1 MLNISLHEPEVDS
14 QGVEIQTKE
23 HQGRN
28 NKHHNPD
35 DSHRDVRRALSA
47 FLKPMAAMM
56 LSASVLGSS
65 SLGTKMLTSSPE
77 AELTNK
83 SVFS

>member
-35 DSHRDVRRALSA
+35 DSHRDVRRGFVRLLEADGRNDVISLRLR
-47 FLKPMAAMM
+47 FL
-56 LSASVLGSS
+56 VLG
-65 SLGTKMLTSSPE
+65 
-77 AELTNK
+77 NK
-83 SVFS
+83 DADFFSRG